1 MRHLKHTLLMLLLLL
16 HITSSAFASGTLI
29 LFYTRT
35 GSNKVIAEYIQSQIK
50 DATLAEIKTADDRGG
65 IFGFITCSFDQWFDR
80 DAEISE
86 LSITVDDYDTVIIC
100 APIWM
105 QNLSSPART
114 FIKQSDLKGKPFY
127 LFITYGGRL
136 KEENKIGIEKWL
148 MEQGVD
154 LKGVYGSAVGSKTE
168 EEIKKQ
174 INDHLKNTE
183 LLGEK
188 HETTAVKESI

>member
-1 MRHLKHTLLMLLLLL
+1 MRNLKKTLLIVLFSL
-16 HITSSAFASGTLI
+16 HISSFAFASETLI
-29 LFYTRT
+29 LYYTRT
-35 GSNKVIAEYIQSQIK
+35 GTNKVIAEHLQSQIK
-50 DATLAEIKTADDRGG
+50 DAQLAEIKTTDDRGG

-86 LSITVDDYDTVIIC
+86 FSITLDDYDTVILC

-114 FIKQSDLKGKPFY
+114 FIKQSNLKGKPFY

-136 KEENKIGIEKWL
+136 KEEKKTGVEKWL
-148 MEQGVD
+148 IEQGVE

-174 INDHLKNTE
+174 INDHLKSTE

-188 HETTAVKESI
+188 I